1 MSTKIGIIGCG
12 SVSEKFHVPGYRAAN
27 DAEIVAC
34 ADISGERA
42 REFAARNNIP
52 RWYES
57 YAAMLE
63 SEKLDGVSV
72 CTPNYAHAEPTI
84 LALNAGVNVLCEK
97 PIAISTSDAERMV
110 AAARTTGKMLTIGHH
125 MRFLPEAQFLKK
137 LINEGELGQIYYGR
151 SHALRRRLVPGWGQ
165 FHIKAKSGGGPLIDV
180 GVHALDLIIWL
191 MGSPTATA
199 VSGSVYT
206 MFGNRPDFYNPYGV
220 YQRQD
225 YDVEDFACA
234 MVRFDNGS
242 SLVLEAS
249 WATHLKE
256 DESFPQIILGDKGGA
271 EYFPLSRPPV
281 ETPLRILKSRGE
293 ALLDIIPS
301 GLPDVKPHAEEIKY
315 WVECLRGEKPVL
327 VKPEES
333 LNVQKILDAI
343 YTSSQEGRE
352 IAIQKS
358 PIAALNQDAAK
369 AGTPA

>member
-1 MSTKIGIIGCG
+1 
-12 SVSEKFHVPGYRAAN
+12 
-27 DAEIVAC
+27 
-34 ADISGERA
+34 
-42 REFAARNNIP
+42 
-52 RWYES
+52 
-57 YAAMLE
+57 
-63 SEKLDGVSV
+63 
-72 CTPNYAHAEPTI
+72 
-84 LALNAGVNVLCEK
+84 
-97 PIAISTSDAERMV
+97 
-110 AAARTTGKMLTIGHH
+110 
-125 MRFLPEAQFLKK
+125 
-137 LINEGELGQIYYGR
+137 
-151 SHALRRRLVPGWGQ
+151 
-165 FHIKAKSGGGPLIDV
+165 
-180 GVHALDLIIWL
+180 
-191 MGSPTATA
+191 
-199 VSGSVYT
+199 
-206 MFGNRPDFYNPYGV
+206 
-220 YQRQD
+220 
-225 YDVEDFACA
+225 

-242 SLVLEAS
+242 SLVLEAR